1 MGGDYARR
9 RRSGVAVPLF
19 AELKRRRVF
28 RAVFGYAIVAFAVLQ
43 VIEPVMHG
51 LKLPDWT
58 LSFVVVALAVGF
70 PVVLVLAWVFD
81 INASGIERVPIAS
94 PGGSPRPSVVLA
106 ALIAAGIALAGVAL
120 VAFRL
125 ATRGAH
131 PPVSSAPAPAAPS
144 VAVLPFVNMS
154 SSKDDEYFSD
164 GITEEVINALA
175 NVEGIRVVSR
185 TSAFAFKGKN
195 LSVRKIGEELAVATV
210 LEGSVRRQGN
220 DVRIVAQLVNAAN
233 GYHLWSKTY
242 DRRLENVFAVEDELA
257 RSIAEALTPQLLK
270 TGAPLVGEAT
280 ASMEA
285 HDLYLRGRHFW
296 NKRTAED
303 LKRAAALFQ
312 QALDA
317 DPKYALAHAGL
328 ADTYV
333 LLAEYSPARPGDV
346 LPQATAHARKALE
359 LDAAL
364 AEPHAT
370 LGLIDMYGYDW
381 RGAEREFERAIELR
395 PGYVTA
401 HHWYAML
408 LSVTGRFPEA
418 RAQAE
423 QALQLDPASLI
434 VSNMLGVVLY
444 DARDYAGAI
453 EAFRRTLEL
462 DPGFAPARGYLA
474 CAYVAAGKKEEALA
488 QLASVGDA
496 DPEHRVLCVWILAVT
511 GQRDEASRL
520 ARELLERS
528 SRDAFRPGILGAV
541 HALLGDRD
549 RAFELLERAYQEKDW
564 TVRELKVSPIWDPL
578 RDDPRFAELLKKMNL
593 N

>member
-1 MGGDYARR
+1 MV
-9 RRSGVAVPLF
+9 RSVAEAFTDLPLL

-28 RAVFGYAIVAFAVLQ
+28 RALIGYGIAAFAVLQ

-51 LKLPDWT
+51 LRLPDWT
-58 LSFVVVALAVGF
+58 LSFVVVGLAVGF

-81 INASGIERVPIAS
+81 VSAGGIERTAPIGA
-94 PGGSPRPSVVLA
+94 GGVSRPSAVLA
-106 ALIAAGIALAGVAL
+106 GLIAAGIALAGVAL
-120 VAFRL
+120 LAFRL
-125 ATRGAH
+125 SSRGAR
-131 PPVSSAPAPAAPS
+131 PSTSSAPLAPS

-154 SSKDDEYFSD
+154 AAKDDEYFSD

-175 NVEGIRVVSR
+175 NVEGVRVVSR

-195 LSVRKIGEELAVATV
+195 LSVRKIGEELAVSTV

-220 DVRIVAQLVNAAN
+220 EVRIVAQLINATD
-233 GYHLWSKTY
+233 GYHLWSKTF

-257 RSIAEALTPQLLK
+257 RSIAEALTPKLLNAS
-270 TGAPLVGEAT
+270 APLVREAT
-280 ASMEA
+280 ASTEA

-296 NKRTAED
+296 NKRTTED
-303 LKRAAALFQ
+303 LNRAAALFQ
-312 QALDA
+312 QALDV
-317 DPKYALAHAGL
+317 DPKYALAHSGL
-328 ADTYV
+328 ADAYA
-333 LLAEYSPARPGDV
+333 LLVEYSRARPAEM
-346 LPQATAHARKALE
+346 LPRAVANARKALE
-359 LDAAL
+359 LNPAL

-370 LGLIDMYGYDW
+370 LGLIAMDGYDW
-381 RGAEREFERAIELR
+381 PGAEREFKRAIELR

-401 HHWYAML
+401 HHWYAIFLAMM
-408 LSVTGRFPEA
+408 GRFPEA

-434 VSNMLGVVLY
+434 VSNMVGVVLY

-462 DPGFAPARGYLA
+462 DPTFVPAREFLA
-474 CAYVAAGKKEEALA
+474 CAYMSAGKKQEALA
-488 QLASVGDA
+488 QLASTGGSDIDYA
-496 DPEHRVLCVWILAVT
+496 TMRAWVLAET
-511 GQRDEASRL
+511 GEREEASRL
-520 ARELLERS
+520 ARELLQRS
-528 SRDAFRPGILGAV
+528 GREAFHPGMLAAV
-541 HALLGDRD
+541 HAVLGDRD

-578 RDDPRFAELLKKMNL
+578 RDDPRFGKLLKKMNL